1 MVQLLSKPTSKTL
14 RTEVVAILH
23 DAIVSGQLKP
33 GDHLKESEL
42 ASQLSVSRSP
52 VREALRQLEQNGLVV
67 SVANQGSYV
76 KTYTHKEI
84 VEIFTLRAALE
95 NLACE
100 LIIQGNKLTEED
112 WQRLDRFIEEQ
123 RAAIDAQAFDELTE
137 LDMDFHEFICE
148 KSDSE
153 RLLTMWQ
160 SLRGQIQVLFYQ
172 RFRALERVPQTVDV
186 DHMAILD
193 ALRLANIEEI
203 TALNK
208 RINGRVAQ
216 ECIDIFAANGE

>member
-14 RTEVVAILH
+14 RTEVMMILH
-23 DAIVSGQLKP
+23 EAIVSGQLKP
-33 GDHLKESEL
+33 GDHLKESDL

-52 VREALRQLEQNGLVV
+52 VREALRQLEQDGLVV
-67 SVANQGSYV
+67 SVPNQGSYV
-76 KTYTHKEI
+76 KKYTHKEI
-84 VEIFTLRAALE
+84 DEIFTLRAALE

-100 LIIQGNKLTEED
+100 LIIQGDKLSEED
-112 WQRLDRFIEEQ
+112 WVRLDWFIEKQ
-123 RAAIDAQAFDELTE
+123 REAIDAQAFDELTE

-148 KSDSE
+148 KSESE
-153 RLLTMWQ
+153 RLLTMWR

-172 RFRALERVPQTVDV
+172 RFRALEQVPQTVDV

-193 ALRLANIEEI
+193 ALRLADIEEI
-203 TALNK
+203 TKLNK
-208 RINGRVAQ
+208 KINARVAQ

>member
-23 DAIVSGQLKP
+23 DAIVRGQLKP
-33 GDHLKESEL
+33 GDHLKESER

-84 VEIFTLRAALE
+84 DEIFTLRAALE

-100 LIIQGNKLTEED
+100 LIIQGNKLTKQD
-112 WQRLDRFIEEQ
+112 WERLDRFIEEQ
-123 RAAIDAQAFDELTE
+123 RAAIDAQAFDQLTE

>member
-84 VEIFTLRAALE
+84 AEIFTLRAALE

-100 LIIQGNKLTEED
+100 LIIQGDKLTEED

-137 LDMDFHEFICE
+137 LDMDFHEFICQ
-148 KSDSE
+148 KSDSQ

>member
-14 RTEVVAILH
+14 RTEVMAILH

-33 GDHLKESEL
+33 GDHLKESEI

-52 VREALRQLEQNGLVV
+52 VREAFRQLEQNGLVV

-112 WQRLDRFIEEQ
+112 WERLDRFIEEQ

-172 RFRALERVPQTVDV
+172 RFRALEQVPQTVDV

>member
-14 RTEVVAILH
+14 RTEVKDILH
-23 DAIVSGQLKP
+23 SAIVSGQLNP
-33 GDHLKESEL
+33 GEHLKESEI

-52 VREALRQLEQNGLVV
+52 VREALRQLEQDGLVV
-67 SVANQGSYV
+67 SVPNQGCYV
-76 KTYTHKEI
+76 KTYTPKEI
-84 VEIFTLRAALE
+84 DEIFTLRSALE

-100 LIIQGNKLTEED
+100 LIIQGNKLSEQD
-112 WQRLDRFIEEQ
+112 WVRLDWFVEKQ
-123 RAAIDAQAFDELTE
+123 REAIDAQAFDELTE

-153 RLLTMWQ
+153 RLLTMWR

-172 RFRALERVPQTVDV
+172 RFRALEQVPQTVDV

-193 ALRLANIEEI
+193 ALRLGDIEE
-203 TALNK
+203 TTTLNK
-208 RINGRVAQ
+208 QINARVAQ
-216 ECIDIFAANGE
+216 ECIDIFAAHGE